1 MLPLL
6 VAPDSTFLRIE
17 LAVVIGVDL
26 IEPLAVE
33 LVTFPGRHRRQLV
46 VMDLAPLKARLVGC
60 GKASG
65 GQLPG
70 EPRLALLQIA
80 RSKVAVLVKG
90 DHVGGGGRLED
101 PLRGCRPVLPRHRRQ
116 NGSRSKEGP
125 SSHHRLLGNWF
136 ASWNKT

>member
-1 MLPLL
+1 MLPIMLPLL

-70 EPRLALLQIA
+70 EPPGA
-80 RSKVAVLVKG
+80 VA
-90 DHVGGGGRLED
+90 DRAFES
-101 PLRGCRPVLPRHRRQ
+101 RGIGQR
-116 NGSRSKEGP
+116 
-125 SSHHRLLGNWF
+125 
-136 ASWNKT
+136 